1 MSNPRNLCC
10 SNCRQPL
17 RALILA
23 GHYQRDV
30 EIDLC
35 DGCCLVWFD
44 PIESAR
50 LAGPGMAELIGVI
63 HAAMSDPRHRTA
75 VMAQEQ
81 SCAVCSAPLKRVF
94 NASKFGR
101 TSYLQCPH
109 GHGYY
114 QTFMLYLAEKGFVR
128 PMTWADVAR
137 LTLDGR
143 EIFCA
148 NCGAGLDGRP
158 HAHCPYC
165 QSAVGVLDP
174 ARLASAIE
182 LAGQSVHEERPLRI
196 GRTHTRCLACGGPVD
211 ATRDTACPQCHA
223 TVKRSD
229 TAAAMEAAESVIEAV
244 TARYER
250 QRGQVRGMGQG
261 VFPDPEVNQEER
273 GGLVRWGA
281 AAAVLA
287 LLYKA
292 GS

>member
-10 SNCRQPL
+10 SNCREPL
-17 RALILA
+17 RVLTLD
-23 GHYQRDV
+23 GHYLHNV

-35 DGCCLVWFD
+35 DGCCLIWFD

-50 LAGPGMAELIGVI
+50 LAGPGIAELIAVI
-63 HAAMSDPRHRTA
+63 HGAMSDGHHHSP
-75 VMAQEQ
+75 VMSQDQ
-81 SCAVCSAPLKRVF
+81 TCAVCAAPLKRVF
-94 NASKFGR
+94 NVSKFGR
-101 TSYLQCPH
+101 TSMLQCPH

-128 PMTWADVAR
+128 PMTWADVAQ
-137 LTLDGR
+137 LTLGGR
-143 EIFCA
+143 QIYCA

-174 ARLASAIE
+174 ARLASAITV
-182 LAGQSVHEERPLRI
+182 AGQAVNDKRALRI

-223 TVKRSD
+223 VVRRSD
-229 TAAAMEAAESVIEAV
+229 TGAAMEAAEAVIDAV

-250 QRGQVRGMGQG
+250 QRGQPRGMGEG
-261 VFPDPEVNQEER
+261 VFPEPGVNAEPPKQ
-273 GGLVRWGA
+273 G
-281 AAAVLA
+281 VLTEALRA
-287 LLYKA
+287 LLDKRD
-292 GS
+292 S